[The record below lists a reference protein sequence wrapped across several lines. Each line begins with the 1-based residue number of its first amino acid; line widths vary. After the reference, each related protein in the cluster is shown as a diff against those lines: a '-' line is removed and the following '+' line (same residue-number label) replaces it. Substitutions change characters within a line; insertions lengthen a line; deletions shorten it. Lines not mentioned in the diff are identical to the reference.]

1 MGLRRQGRE
10 GALKALFLLD
20 LNPDLTAGEALQRFF
35 ELWLEG
41 AEELGEPL
49 PAAARDFCQALV
61 RGTWEHRDEIDA
73 LIKHHSQA
81 WRIERMATVDRNVLR
96 LGIYELRFG
105 GEVPPAVALDEA
117 IELAKR
123 YGTDASPAF
132 VNGIL
137 DRVAAGG
144 DRGNPGGAQ

>member
-10 GALKALFLLD
+10 GALRTLFFLD
-20 LNPDLTAGEALQRFF
+20 LNPDLTVGEALRRFF
-35 ELWLEG
+35 GLWLEG
-41 AEELGEPL
+41 GDDVGEPL
-49 PAAARDFCQALV
+49 PPEARDFCEQLV

-96 LGIYELRFG
+96 LGVYELRFG
-105 GEVPPAVALDEA
+105 GEVPTAVALDEA

-123 YGTDASPAF
+123 YGTDASAAF
-132 VNGIL
+132 VNGLL

-144 DRGNPGGAQ
+144 DE

>member
-10 GALKALFLLD
+10 GALRTLFFLD
-20 LNPDLTAGEALQRFF
+20 LNPELTVGEALRRFF
-35 ELWLEG
+35 DLWAEG
-41 AEELGEPL
+41 TEEVGEPL
-49 PAAARDFCQALV
+49 PAEARGFCEALV
-61 RGTWEHRDEIDA
+61 RGTWEHRDEIDT

-105 GEVPPAVALDEA
+105 GEVPTAVALDEA
-117 IELAKR
+117 IELAKL
-123 YGTDASPAF
+123 YGSDSSAAF
-132 VNGIL
+132 VNGLL

-144 DRGNPGGAQ
+144 DD

>member
-1 MGLRRQGRE
+1 MGPRRQGRE
-10 GALKALFLLD
+10 GALRALFLLD
-20 LNPDLTAGEALQRFF
+20 LNPDLPVGEALRRFF
-35 ELWLEG
+35 ELWAEG
-41 AEELGEPL
+41 GEVGEA
-49 PAAARDFCQALV
+49 PAAEAREFCEQLV
-61 RGTWEHRDEIDA
+61 RGTWEHRDEIDT

-96 LGIYELRFG
+96 LCIYELRFG
-105 GEVPPAVALDEA
+105 GEVPKAVALDEA

-123 YGTDASPAF
+123 YGSDASAAF

-144 DRGNPGGAQ
+144 AE